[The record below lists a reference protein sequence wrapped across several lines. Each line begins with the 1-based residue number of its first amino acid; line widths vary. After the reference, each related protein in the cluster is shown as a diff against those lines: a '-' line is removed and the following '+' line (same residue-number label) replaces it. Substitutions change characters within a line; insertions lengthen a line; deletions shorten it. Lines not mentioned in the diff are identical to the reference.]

1 MCKRI
6 KMQRAKKL
14 CWRALLKKNI
24 IERWKIHVNIFSFGP
39 KLYVYEKDNWNHSS
53 VCLWRISLY
62 LQGLKFVY
70 SSSSWQKC
78 WQKKKSALFVLN
90 NSKDRIFKWV
100 RGYPLLNP
108 CKSWHYWKRILILFG
123 FLLVLEVHISVRD
136 FTLIDT

>member
-1 MCKRI
+1 M
-6 KMQRAKKL
+6 
-14 CWRALLKKNI
+14 LKSHIEKNI
-24 IERWKIHVNIFSFGP
+24 IKDEKFMSIFFFFWSQT
-39 KLYVYEKDNWNHSS
+39 LCVWKDNWNHSS
-53 VCLWRISLY
+53 VCFWRISLY